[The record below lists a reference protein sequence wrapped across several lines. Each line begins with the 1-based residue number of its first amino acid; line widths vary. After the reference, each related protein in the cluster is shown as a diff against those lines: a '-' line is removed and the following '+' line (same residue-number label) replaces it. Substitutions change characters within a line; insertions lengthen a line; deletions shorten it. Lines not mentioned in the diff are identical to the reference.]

1 MFNNMFESVG
11 SFFKY
16 IIRRVFPVA
25 AIATVTG
32 ETIFAYVPA
41 KENGCAG

>member
-1 MFNNMFESVG
+1 MNMELKNIFESIS
-11 SFFKY
+11 SFFKT
-16 IIRRVFPVA
+16 IICGAFLVA

-41 KENGCAG
+41 KEN